1 MDDIETGAVEGCLL
15 FTYLSMVT
23 PMSGWKL
30 LFEEE
35 KTFRNPSVICG
46 LGAATLQYE
55 AGV

>member
-15 FTYLSMVT
+15 FAYLSMVT
-23 PMSGWKL
+23 PTSGWKF

-46 LGAATLQYE
+46 LGPATLQYE